1 MNYSGSQDHVNTSNR
16 SCARIG
22 YRRLKEA
29 PKSAWQGTG
38 WGSGVEGREGSSG
51 LKNRLACEEQASL
64 SKGRGRSEKA
74 GPLKRLDVFW
84 HGRILGKELR

>member
-1 MNYSGSQDHVNTSNR
+1 M
-16 SCARIG
+16 
-22 YRRLKEA
+22 
-29 PKSAWQGTG
+29 
-38 WGSGVEGREGSSG
+38 
-51 LKNRLACEEQASL
+51 KNRLACEEQASL